1 MQFTFD
7 TNLILVM
14 LATFYSFIFI
24 FILWFDSGAFF
35 LIFLSSGSSMT
46 YELHASIFI
55 SISNFGANKFIY
67 NKKCGRIFTEKKFE
81 AVFSRYINQ
90 RAETVS

>member
-1 MQFTFD
+1 
-7 TNLILVM
+7 
-14 LATFYSFIFI
+14 
-24 FILWFDSGAFF
+24 
-35 LIFLSSGSSMT
+35 MT

>member
-1 MQFTFD
+1 MLFIYFH
-7 TNLILVM
+7 LHSLV
-14 LATFYSFIFI
+14 S
-24 FILWFDSGAFF
+24 DSVVFF
-35 LIFLSSGSSMT
+35 LIFLFSGSSMT